1 MTARISVIAALTAAL
16 VQPAMIRAEPPP
28 VQGDPIIVRPPPTEA
43 ERHKQLRDFTREVIR
58 PPRMNQPVA
67 KFFYP
72 VCVQVLGLEAE
83 AAGVIAA
90 RIRENAEALGVGAD
104 PKPDCVPTLRVAF
117 MAPAAGP
124 AAEWLSMESPQLA
137 HLASYQRERVL
148 AESGPVRAWNRVVV
162 RDFNGQPI
170 RLADARVIGGMDL
183 APVPIDPY
191 SATDPIITT
200 EITAAAVLIARDA
213 ADGLT
218 LGQLADYA
226 TMRTL
231 LGTGAPDGD
240 TPAPTI
246 LTLFADPQAPAGL
259 TDFDRALVR
268 ELYDASRNAKPR
280 RVFND
285 IARAAAADERSG
297 AGGN

>member
-1 MTARISVIAALTAAL
+1 
-16 VQPAMIRAEPPP
+16 
-28 VQGDPIIVRPPPTEA
+28 
-43 ERHKQLRDFTREVIR
+43 
-58 PPRMNQPVA
+58 
-67 KFFYP
+67 
-72 VCVQVLGLEAE
+72 
-83 AAGVIAA
+83 
-90 RIRENAEALGVGAD
+90 
-104 PKPDCVPTLRVAF
+104 
-117 MAPAAGP
+117 
-124 AAEWLSMESPQLA
+124 MESPQLA

-162 RDFNGQPI
+162 RDFNGEPLM
-170 RLADARVIGGMDL
+170 LATARAFGDQARNPDIVFL
-183 APVPIDPY
+183 DPY
-191 SATDPIITT
+191 SATDPITTT
-200 EITAAAVLIARDA
+200 EITAAAVLIAREA

-259 TDFDRALVR
+259 TNFDRALVR

-285 IARAAAADERSG
+285 IARAAVAAERSG